1 MSSEIVDDPLKTL
14 ELFIKLIKSAKFE
27 VLLILPTVNA
37 FMREYRIGVIQLL
50 AEVSSLAPTTQ
61 SVKMPA
67 EKSQDDQ
74 SEKAIRTSGINIKI
88 LTPTNEEIEKIISE
102 IRAGKTAQSPIL
114 QEASSTDESRGDDE
128 LPSFRI
134 RRLESLSRFN
144 VTTVTIVVVDRNASL
159 VIEKTDDSKQD
170 FLEAVGLATF
180 STSGPTVISYVSI
193 FENFWNQVELYELL
207 KRHDKMQKEFI
218 SIASHE
224 LKTPTQAILGYSE
237 LLQHHPEND
246 QGIREGIQRNALRL
260 QNLTNNILDVSRID
274 SNTLKLKKERFNV
287 IEKITELVNEM
298 NSIGGININL
308 SQLKGNPIMINADK
322 TRIYQV
328 MSNLLTNAV
337 NFMKRS
343 NNYHN
348 PITVYAEVNKKES
361 NSSEV
366 VISVKD
372 RGTGI
377 DPEIRDKLF
386 SKFASKSEIG
396 MGLGLFISKGI
407 VKAHGGK
414 IWAQNNKDGS
424 GATFA
429 FSLPLSE

>member
-27 VLLILPTVNA
+27 VLIILPTVNA

-50 AEVSSLAPTTQ
+50 AEASSLALTTQ

-67 EKSQDDQ
+67 GKSQGDQ
-74 SEKAIRTSGINIKI
+74 YEKAIRTSDINVKI
-88 LTPTNEEIEKIISE
+88 LTPTNDEIEKIIAE
-102 IRAGKTAQSPIL
+102 ISAGKTARSPTL
-114 QEASSTDESRGDDE
+114 QEAYSTDESRDYDE
-128 LPSFRI
+128 IQSFQI
-134 RRLESLSRFN
+134 RRLESPSRFN
-144 VTTVTIVVVDRNASL
+144 VTTVTILVVDRNASL

-170 FLEAVGLATF
+170 FLEAVGLAIF

-193 FENFWNQVELYELL
+193 FENFWNQVELYERL
-207 KRHDKMQKEFI
+207 KGHDKMQKEFI

-237 LLQHHPEND
+237 LLQQQPEND
-246 QGIREGIQRNALRL
+246 QEIREGIQRNALRL

-274 SNTLKLKKERFNV
+274 SNTLKLNKERFNV
-287 IEKITELVNEM
+287 IEKIAEVVHDMKT
-298 NSIGGININL
+298 IGGIDINL
-308 SQLKGNPIMINADK
+308 SESKVNPIIINADK
-322 TRIYQV
+322 IRIYQV
-328 MSNLLTNAV
+328 ISNLLTNAV
-337 NFMKRS
+337 NFTKKGH
-343 NNYHN
+343 NNHS
-348 PITVYAEVNKKES
+348 PITVDAQVKKS
-361 NSSEV
+361 NSNEV
-366 VISVKD
+366 VVSVRD

-377 DPEIRDKLF
+377 DPDLQNKLF

-396 MGLGLFISKGI
+396 IGLGLFISKGI
-407 VKAHGGK
+407 VQAHGGK
-414 IWAQNNKDGS
+414 IWAQNNDDGI

>member
-14 ELFIKLIKSAKFE
+14 ELFIKLVKSAKFE

-50 AEVSSLAPTTQ
+50 AEVSSVAPTTQ
-61 SVKMPA
+61 SIKTPA
-67 EKSQDDQ
+67 GKSQDDQ
-74 SEKAIRTSGINIKI
+74 SEKATRTSGISIKI
-88 LTPTNEEIEKIISE
+88 LTPTNDEIEKIISE
-102 IRAGKTAQSPIL
+102 IRAYKSTQSPIL
-114 QEASSTDESRGDDE
+114 QESSSTDESSDYNE

-134 RRLESLSRFN
+134 RRLESTSRFY

-193 FENFWNQVELYELL
+193 FENFWNQVELYERL
-207 KRHDKMQKEFI
+207 KGHDKMQKEFI

-237 LLQHHPEND
+237 LLQQHPEND

-298 NSIGGININL
+298 NSIGGTNINL
-308 SQLKGNPIMINADK
+308 SQLKVNPIMVNADK

-343 NNYHN
+343 NNYNN
-348 PITVYAEVNKKES
+348 PIILYAEVEKKES

-377 DPEIRDKLF
+377 DPEIQDKLF

-414 IWAQNNKDGS
+414 IWAQNNKEGD
-424 GATFA
+424 GATFS
-429 FSLPLSE
+429 FSLPLPE